1 MVVWCASAGISQCCA
16 SLPAIGLL
24 PPGFLCTEHRQA
36 APERYEYI
44 RSLVTEL
51 QVAFVSF
58 LVAQVWDGWEQW
70 RCLVR
75 QLFRTE
81 EVLLEE
87 PQLYAKLLSVLHYQ
101 LMSKS

>member
-44 RSLVTEL
+44 
-51 QVAFVSF
+51 SF